1 MLTVILDM
9 SDGTTHTMDVDTSS
23 TVATVLKDLEKKIG
37 CFWPELFAS
46 LPDATKCLA
55 IRTKLSSLVEESS
68 MTVRM
73 NVFIQSLPKPDRIF
87 RCSCCTFNE
96 AWWQGG
102 YTTRKIFPADGK
114 LCMDAPVGICH
125 REACKYFRNLM
136 KLRIQAQGGYEE
148 TLDEISLKQSRLGL
162 LVDAPLPDVPLKT
175 ACMSSLR
182 GLGGLEP
189 YVYEMWPGEYQ
200 THRQDMYFRP
210 SRQIGFSGALMVDF
224 SEKRHGKQ
232 SSYWLK
238 SHELEFHANNEFDIA
253 TPLNRKSVDAPS
265 GELYERLNNDEEFDV
280 FEEGYP
286 YGRVGTIYR
295 AKDFVHRVE
304 LSAIQRRLRETDE
317 TRLREAAGHPQFVIR
332 VKFRRNSTFVS
343 EMERVLLLQN
353 RR

>member
-1 MLTVILDM
+1 MFTVILGM

-46 LPDATKCLA
+46 LPDSTKCLA

-68 MTVRM
+68 MTVRL
-73 NVFIQSLPKPDRIF
+73 NVFKQPLPKPDRIF
-87 RCSCCTFNE
+87 RCSCC
-96 AWWQGG
+96 
-102 YTTRKIFPADGK
+102 IFPDDGK
-114 LCMDAPVGICH
+114 LCRDAPVGICH

-148 TLDEISLKQSRLGL
+148 ALDEISLKQSRLGL
-162 LVDAPLPDVPLKT
+162 LVDTLPDVPLKT
-175 ACMSSLR
+175 ACKSMV

-189 YVYEMWPGEYQ
+189 YIRELWSGEYQ
-200 THRQDMYFRP
+200 THRQDVYFRP
-210 SRQIGFSGALMVDF
+210 SRQIGFSGELRVDF
-224 SEKRHGKQ
+224 SAKRHGMH

-265 GELYERLNNDEEFDV
+265 GELYERLNNDETFNV

-286 YGRVGTIYR
+286 YGRVGTIHR

-317 TRLREAAGHPQFVIR
+317 IRLREAAGHPQFVIR

-343 EMERVLLLQN
+343 EMERALLLQKA
-353 RR
+353 